1 MNREDISSLLATSP
15 ALQMLKLRNKWVLP
29 FLFAVYKEDKNAGA
43 VIQEE
48 RLMSLLKE
56 TLINQQTDLEEL
68 EEAKINFGEDE
79 DTQCRKYILSWVQ
92 KRILQDFPDAE
103 GNIQYQLSAHT
114 EKVFQWMLTLQ
125 QRQFVGTESRFKL
138 LFNSLRDMVENTE
151 DDRLKKLEILK
162 DKKAEI
168 EKEIK
173 ALELGVQ
180 VMRYNDEQ
188 VQERLELFT
197 RLCYDLISDFREV
210 EDNFKQ
216 IHRVIVEQHTKAE
229 NNKGAILGIAFEAY
243 DTLRN
248 SQQGKSF
255 YSFWDFLSSR
265 VGQDNWKKLTD
276 ELIALLES
284 REISADINFLREAKF
299 LLMQQGRIV
308 YDANDRM
315 ADKLSRIITEKE
327 IARHRRLRQQINSI
341 KDLAFTLMDED
352 DVPCGISTDLPVEIK
367 MVMDRKLQSQQKN
380 AVSVLKQPVDAE
392 TSVLDLERL
401 AGLLNT
407 SFVDRK
413 KLWQNVEKVL
423 AKKQTATLKEIVDE
437 IPLENG
443 LAEVVGYFGFLK
455 DKSTKVQVLNTVEL
469 IALNNEQTKF
479 VEVPFLLFSK

>member
-367 MVMDRKLQSQQKN
+367 MVMDRKLQSQQKK

>member
-15 ALQMLKLRNKWVLP
+15 ALQMLRLRNKWVLP

-229 NNKGAILGIAFEAY
+229 HNKGAILGIAFEAY
-243 DTLRN
+243 DALRN

-352 DVPCGISTDLPVEIK
+352 DVPCGISTDVPVEIK
-367 MVMDRKLQSQQKN
+367 MVMDRKLQSQQKK